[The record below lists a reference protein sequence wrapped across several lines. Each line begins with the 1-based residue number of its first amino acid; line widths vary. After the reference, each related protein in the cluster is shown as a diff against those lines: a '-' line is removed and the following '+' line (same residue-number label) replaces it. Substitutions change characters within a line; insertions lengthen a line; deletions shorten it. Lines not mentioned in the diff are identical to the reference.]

1 MIKKKNR
8 VFQMFEVVLVLLTV
22 VTHWLIFYF
31 ILINS
36 FKTKTEASQLSLAFP
51 KEWNIAENY
60 AYIFQYGK
68 GAFFQA
74 FKNSLILTFWSILI
88 LVLVSSM
95 TAFIMQ
101 RRRGLFSAISD
112 KLIVAGLIV
121 PASIIPTYW
130 MLNKLHV
137 ANTLTGLI
145 LVEVATLFP
154 FAAMMYKGF
163 IATLPKEVDEAAI
176 VDGCGPLTLFFRIIF
191 PLLKPITA
199 SVVILRSIVVYNDFQ
214 NPQYY
219 MSGSSSQTVQLC
231 IYGLKSAFDTDYG
244 HLFAAIVVVSIPL
257 VVIYVILN
265 RQMMEGMT
273 SGAVKG

>member
-1 MIKKKNR
+1 MVKRRTLLSRALEI
-8 VFQMFEVVLVLLTV
+8 FLVALTV
-22 VTHWLIFYF
+22 VTHWLVFYF
-31 ILINS
+31 IIVNS
-36 FKTKTEASQLSLAFP
+36 FKSKTDASALNLALP
-51 KEWNIAENY
+51 KEWNIIENY
-60 AYIFQYGK
+60 IYIFQYGK
-68 GAFFQA
+68 GAFFNA
-74 FKNSLILTFWSILI
+74 FVNSLILTFWSILI
-88 LVLVSSM
+88 LVLTSAM

-101 RRRGLFSAISD
+101 RRKGKFSAISD

-130 MLNKLHV
+130 VLSKLHL
-137 ANTLTGLI
+137 ANTLPGLI

-154 FAAMMYKGF
+154 FATMMYKGF

-176 VDGCGPLTLFFRIIF
+176 VDGCGPLTLFFRIMF

-199 SVVILRSIVVYNDFQ
+199 SVIILRSIVVYNDFQ

-257 VVIYVILN
+257 VIVYLILN